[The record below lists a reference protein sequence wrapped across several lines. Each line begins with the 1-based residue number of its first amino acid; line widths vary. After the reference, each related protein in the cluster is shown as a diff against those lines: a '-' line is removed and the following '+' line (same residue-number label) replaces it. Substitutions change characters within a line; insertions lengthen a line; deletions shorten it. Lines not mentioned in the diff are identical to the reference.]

1 MATLLYYYLRKEEYI
16 KSLFKGT
23 EAMKQ
28 IQMQHSQNNN
38 NNNTVRPSPRQ
49 SSQPSKAASSTVG
62 SFIIKNV
69 PKSVSVNKNTV
80 EESHQGN
87 NGDSSSEASAVV
99 VVGVGGVPTTKV
111 DLSMVDD
118 EDEAS
123 GKTCFS
129 IAIFMSRSA
138 LDFQISQKKKHLNDY
153 AVQGHSFLLS
163 EIQDFFQGLPISG
176 STKLNEN
183 LHSRFLK

>member
-1 MATLLYYYLRKEEYI
+1 MAILLYFYLRKEKYI

-28 IQMQHSQNNN
+28 IQTQHSQNNNN

-80 EESHQGN
+80 EESHN
-87 NGDSSSEASAVV
+87 RDSSSEASAVV

-138 LDFQISQKKKHLNDY
+138 LDFQISQKKKTFERLCS
-153 AVQGHSFLLS
+153 AGP
-163 EIQDFFQGLPISG
+163 FFFIKRNPGFFP
-176 STKLNEN
+176 
-183 LHSRFLK
+183 RFTYIREYQIK